1 MDEAARR
8 QYCGLLMFD
17 IPPQNLKRNN
27 DVQCQFIIDETELQ
41 MRPSL
46 RKTPRPPNAFILYR
60 REKQPEI
67 TAHYGNITNSKIS
80 KILAKMWRNEK
91 DDIKMYWQ
99 RLADR
104 KKMEHSQAHPVHI
117 DKSTST
123 TTIVAKPIATAA
135 TTTATLTPAPAADT
149 FIKSLLP
156 QLSSSHDN
164 NILNIIPSTGDA
176 DDPGYINTN
185 DNINN
190 HRIIPHTPCINNSY
204 FIADNNNYEPSI
216 SSPLS
221 PLTPL
226 TPLPTPILSTP

>member
-27 DVQCQFIIDETELQ
+27 DVQCNNSLMIDCTTSLENSQFIIDETELQ

-91 DDIKMYWQ
+91 DDIKMHWQ

-104 KKMEHSQAHPVHI
+104 KKMEHSQAHP
-117 DKSTST
+117 
-123 TTIVAKPIATAA
+123 
-135 TTTATLTPAPAADT
+135 
-149 FIKSLLP
+149 
-156 QLSSSHDN
+156 
-164 NILNIIPSTGDA
+164 
-176 DDPGYINTN
+176 GYVFF
-185 DNINN
+185 
-190 HRIIPHTPCINNSY
+190 Y
-204 FIADNNNYEPSI
+204 
-216 SSPLS
+216 
-221 PLTPL
+221 
-226 TPLPTPILSTP
+226 

>member
-8 QYCGLLMFD
+8 QYC
-17 IPPQNLKRNN
+17 
-27 DVQCQFIIDETELQ
+27 
-41 MRPSL
+41 
-46 RKTPRPPNAFILYR
+46 
-60 REKQPEI
+60 EI

-176 DDPGYINTN
+176 DDPGY
-185 DNINN
+185 
-190 HRIIPHTPCINNSY
+190 

-226 TPLPTPILSTP
+226 IEVIVDQNENLNLNSSSSLNPSLSPSLSSDIKFEFKHQK

>member
-1 MDEAARR
+1 
-8 QYCGLLMFD
+8 
-17 IPPQNLKRNN
+17 
-27 DVQCQFIIDETELQ
+27 
-41 MRPSL
+41 
-46 RKTPRPPNAFILYR
+46 
-60 REKQPEI
+60 
-67 TAHYGNITNSKIS
+67 
-80 KILAKMWRNEK
+80 
-91 DDIKMYWQ
+91 
-99 RLADR
+99 
-104 KKMEHSQAHPVHI
+104 MEHSQAHPVHI

-226 TPLPTPILSTP
+226 TPLPTPILSTPYILPLLLNLSGSIVYYYTLGQSDLSLAIPITNSLTFIFTTLAASLIGEEIGSKETWIGMGLVVIGVGLCVDSKVQ

>member
-1 MDEAARR
+1 
-8 QYCGLLMFD
+8 
-17 IPPQNLKRNN
+17 
-27 DVQCQFIIDETELQ
+27 
-41 MRPSL
+41 
-46 RKTPRPPNAFILYR
+46 
-60 REKQPEI
+60 
-67 TAHYGNITNSKIS
+67 
-80 KILAKMWRNEK
+80 
-91 DDIKMYWQ
+91 
-99 RLADR
+99 
-104 KKMEHSQAHPVHI
+104 MEHSQAHPVHI

-176 DDPGYINTN
+176 DDPGY
-185 DNINN
+185 
-190 HRIIPHTPCINNSY
+190 

-221 PLTPL
+221 PLTPIYNNNNNGNNNHVQL
-226 TPLPTPILSTP
+226 PLHFPHELIININNHSNSNCESNCYVIVDQNENLNLNSSSSLNPSLSPSLSSDIKFEFKHQK

>member
-27 DVQCQFIIDETELQ
+27 DVQF
-41 MRPSL
+41 
-46 RKTPRPPNAFILYR
+46 
-60 REKQPEI
+60 
-67 TAHYGNITNSKIS
+67 
-80 KILAKMWRNEK
+80 
-91 DDIKMYWQ
+91 
-99 RLADR
+99 
-104 KKMEHSQAHPVHI
+104 HI

-176 DDPGYINTN
+176 DDPGY
-185 DNINN
+185 
-190 HRIIPHTPCINNSY
+190 

-226 TPLPTPILSTP
+226 TPLPTPILSTPLIININNHSNSNCESNCYVIVDQNENLNLNSSSSLNPSLSPSLSSDIKFEFKHQK